1 VRSILGNFQG
11 SHLITLI
18 REGGTFKWG
27 RHFPLSKW
35 GRHDPL
41 SKWGGLIKRSVT
53 HMMPLHNVMEG
64 NKESS
69 FTEKDDI
76 QQLTPHNL
84 KGEGHS
90 FPTNVRGGD
99 TLLD

>member
-1 VRSILGNFQG
+1 
-11 SHLITLI
+11 
-18 REGGTFKWG
+18 
-27 RHFPLSKW
+27 
-35 GRHDPL
+35 
-41 SKWGGLIKRSVT
+41 
-53 HMMPLHNVMEG
+53 MMPLHNVMEG